1 MDPTPPASEKSSITL
16 ECIEEA
22 TDDLELNAPA
32 SADDLER
39 LAAVVPRESAPD
51 LFALLGLSDGLHAHG
66 ELNLYDADS
75 IPERNDT
82 YGIVET
88 APGWLMI
95 GDNGGGRFFVLEP
108 AAGGSRRVHA
118 MDTGA
123 LFADDAELVAE
134 SLAAW
139 ACAGFPIDE
148 DEESDL
154 PDSFDV
160 YLESAPAQGIKMLLK
175 IKKHLQLDT
184 SIAEL
189 KSAFDH
195 LPARILADASFGR
208 AVIGAAFFELETG
221 DRCLKLY
228 KAGDRG
234 HEVTIPKGTMDWARE
249 RAAR

>member
-1 MDPTPPASEKSSITL
+1 P
-16 ECIEEA
+16 
-22 TDDLELNAPA
+22 ELFELLSLSNG
-32 SADDLER
+32 L
-39 LAAVVPRESAPD
+39 LAHDQLR
-51 LFALLGLSDGLHAHG
+51 
-66 ELNLYDADS
+66 LYDADS
-75 IPERNDT
+75 IPERNET
-82 YGIVET
+82 YAIAET

-95 GDNGGGRFFVLEP
+95 GDNSGGRFFTLEP
-108 AAGGSRRVHA
+108 AADGPRRVHA

-123 LFADDAELVAE
+123 LFAEDAELVAE
-134 SLAAW
+134 SLADW
-139 ACAGFPIDE
+139 ASAGFPIDE
-148 DEESDL
+148 DDESDL

-208 AVIGAAFFELETG
+208 AVIGAAFFQLETG

-234 HEVTIPKGTMDWARE
+234 HEVAIPKGTMDWARE